1 MRAVGSGNGRSSLM
15 GMNRSR
21 SPAPTPV
28 VRPAGAGFSP
38 LDESLALLPGHHLTP
53 SLVEGIVRLGVLVPF
68 AQVPPLIAHFTGVT
82 VSVDTV
88 RRLTEAAGAVQ
99 AARELA
105 AVEQIERTLP
115 DPPAGP
121 ARQLLSVD
129 GAMVPLVGGEWSEV
143 KMLAIGTIVPDPTD
157 PAQVMTGD
165 LSYFARLADVASFT
179 RWATVETHHRG
190 TETAQTVAAVVDGA
204 IWCQG
209 FIDHQRHDAVRI
221 LDFAHVLEHLS
232 TVAKA
237 CFGAGTPETSEWLG
251 QQAHALRHGDEE
263 TVISRL
269 ASLATAGSPEAREVA
284 QATHGYLSSRLDQIR
299 YQTFAAA
306 GYPIGS
312 GCVESANKLVVEARL
327 KGSGMHWSRAA
338 VNPMLALRTL
348 VANQRWDATWPALW
362 LAWREQARQQATD
375 RRQRR
380 QAAVSLAIPLDEE
393 ALNTLPEP
401 DPAEPTPPPAPRP
414 KTIVDGKP
422 TADHIW
428 RKSSP
433 FRAKR

>member
-1 MRAVGSGNGRSSLM
+1 M
-15 GMNRSR
+15 
-21 SPAPTPV
+21 
-28 VRPAGAGFSP
+28 
-38 LDESLALLPGHHLTP
+38 
-53 SLVEGIVRLGVLVPF
+53 RLGVLVPF

-121 ARQLLSVD
+121 ALQLLSVD
-129 GAMVPLVGGEWSEV
+129 GAMVPLVSGEWSEV
-143 KMLAIGTIVPDPTD
+143 KMLAIGTIVPDPAD
-157 PAQVMTGD
+157 SAQVTTGD
-165 LSYFARLADVASFT
+165 LSYFARLTDVASFT

-204 IWCQG
+204 AWCQG

-221 LDFAHVLEHLS
+221 LDFAHALGHLS
-232 TVAKA
+232 AVGQAH
-237 CFGAGTPETSEWLG
+237 FGPGTPAASDWLG
-251 QQAHALRHGDEE
+251 QQAHALRHGQEA
-263 TVISRL
+263 TVLTRL
-269 ASLATAGSPEAREVA
+269 AALAATGSDEARA
-284 QATHGYLSSRLDQIR
+284 LTQTTHAYLGSRLDQIR
-299 YQTFAAA
+299 YQAFAAA

-327 KGSGMHWSRAA
+327 KGRGMHWSRAA

-348 VANQRWDATWPALW
+348 VANQRWDATWPVLW
-362 LAWREQARQQATD
+362 MAWREQARQQATD

-380 QAAVSLAIPLDEE
+380 QAAVSPAIPQSAE
-393 ALNTLPEP
+393 ALTTLPAP
-401 DPAEPTPPPAPRP
+401 DPDESTPPPALRP

-422 TADHIW
+422 TANHIW